1 MKQLILSAT
10 LIVAGLTALAPAS
23 QGAEKRRRDEFQ
35 EHNER
40 WTDFRQLRAQVYQL
54 DLLFSRVDSQ
64 MRWGVG
70 RQTSWEY
77 SRLVRDR
84 ERLNYEL
91 QRRPLD
97 RLRVTSMI
105 DRMQAQLR
113 ELEVRQRVRSHGRYY
128 R

>member
-1 MKQLILSAT
+1 MKQLILTVT
-10 LIVAGLTALAPAS
+10 LAVAGFTAVAPAS
-23 QGAEKRRRDEFQ
+23 QGAEQRRRDEFQ

-54 DLLFSRVDSQ
+54 DLLFSRVDRQ
-64 MRWGVG
+64 MRWSAG

-91 QRRPLD
+91 QRRPFD
-97 RLRVTSMI
+97 RLRVISMI
-105 DRMQAQLR
+105 DRMQSELR
-113 ELEVRQRVRSHGRYY
+113 ELEVRLRVRSHGRYY